1 MILAKSLL
9 ILIILLWLNRFNQVI
24 NLLNLKL
31 VIDSEL
37 EYFDSIRIFLAK
49 VELIKRNK
57 INICSKGQMKCIS
70 QSSVRIVKLCN

>member
-1 MILAKSLL
+1 MLLAKSLL

-57 INICSKGQMKCIS
+57 KKHSYKRSNEMYKSK
-70 QSSVRIVKLCN
+70 

>member
-1 MILAKSLL
+1 MLLAKSLL
-9 ILIILLWLNRFNQVI
+9 ILIILLWLNRLNQVI

-31 VIDSEL
+31 VIESEL

-57 INICSKGQMKCIS
+57 KKHLFKRSNEMHKSK
-70 QSSVRIVKLCN
+70 

>member
-1 MILAKSLL
+1 MNARRVIIMLLAKSLL

-57 INICSKGQMKCIS
+57 KKHLYKRPNEMYKSK
-70 QSSVRIVKLCN
+70 

>member
-1 MILAKSLL
+1 MNARRVIIMLLAKSLL

-57 INICSKGQMKCIS
+57 KKHLYKRSNEIYKSK
-70 QSSVRIVKLCN
+70 

>member
-1 MILAKSLL
+1 MNARRVIIMLLAKSLL

-49 VELIKRNK
+49 VELIKR
-57 INICSKGQMKCIS
+57 SKKKTFVQK
-70 QSSVRIVKLCN
+70 VK

>member
-1 MILAKSLL
+1 MNARRVIIMLLAKSLL

-57 INICSKGQMKCIS
+57 KKHLYKRSNEMYKSK
-70 QSSVRIVKLCN
+70 

>member
-1 MILAKSLL
+1 MIK
-9 ILIILLWLNRFNQVI
+9 
-24 NLLNLKL
+24 
-31 VIDSEL
+31 SEL
-37 EYFDSIRIFLAK
+37 EYFYSIRMFLAK